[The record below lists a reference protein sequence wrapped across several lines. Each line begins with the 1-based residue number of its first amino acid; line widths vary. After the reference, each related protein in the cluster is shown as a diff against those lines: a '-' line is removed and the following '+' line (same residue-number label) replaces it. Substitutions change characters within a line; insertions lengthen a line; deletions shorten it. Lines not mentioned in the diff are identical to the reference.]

1 MIEMHLPISNLP
13 AMLGLFQLHRLEL
26 LRLILG
32 KQANDMM
39 QEEYLD
45 SCWTIMTMMTMMT
58 MSMMLKLSNSI

>member
-45 SCWTIMTMMTMMT
+45 SCWTMMTMMT

>member
-32 KQANDMM
+32 KQANDMT

-45 SCWTIMTMMTMMT
+45 SCWTIMTMMTM
-58 MSMMLKLSNSI
+58 SMMLKLSNSI

>member
-45 SCWTIMTMMTMMT
+45 SCWTMMTMMT
-58 MSMMLKLSNSI
+58 MLKLYNSI